1 MNVLPFFVE
10 KPLDSKH
17 EKYGILIVM
26 ETKYSFTKGLTK
38 TVINGVIFLAPM
50 LIGLL
55 PSEVANMTLSALL
68 YVVYNW
74 LKVSYSK

>member
-1 MNVLPFFVE
+1 
-10 KPLDSKH
+10 
-17 EKYGILIVM
+17 M

>member
-1 MNVLPFFVE
+1 MLSHTLFVD
-10 KPLDSKH
+10 KWVDR
-17 EKYGILIVM
+17 KYEFYDIIIAM

-38 TVINGVIFLAPM
+38 TLINGVIFLAPM

-55 PSEVANMTLSALL
+55 PSEVGNLTISALL
-68 YVVYNW
+68 YLLVNW